1 MSSPGSAR
9 IAACVQPLRF
19 LLVGVANTLAGLT
32 VVYLAKLLLGFGD
45 FTANASGY
53 ACGLAIGYLLN
64 STWTFDYRGRNAA
77 AICRFLLAFLAAYA
91 ANLLTVWTAIHHL
104 HLNGYL
110 AQALGILPYTIC
122 FFLLSKLFVFRVPRR
137 REEVT
142 AAPMAQG

>member
-1 MSSPGSAR
+1 MSPPGSAS
-9 IAACVQPLRF
+9 IAACVQPARF

-45 FTANASGY
+45 FAANASGY

-64 STWTFDYRGRNAA
+64 STWTFDYRGGNAA
-77 AICRFLLAFLAAYA
+77 AIGRFLLAFLAAYA

-110 AQALGILPYTIC
+110 AQTLGIVPYTVC
-122 FFLLSKLFVFRVPRR
+122 FYLLSKLFVFRVPRR
-137 REEVT
+137 DEAP
-142 AAPMAQG
+142 AARMVQG

>member
-1 MSSPGSAR
+1 MSPPGSAR

-19 LLVGVANTLAGLT
+19 LAVGAANTLAGLT
-32 VVYLAKLLLGFGD
+32 VIYLAKLLLGFGD
-45 FTANASGY
+45 FAANVSGY

-77 AICRFLLAFLAAYA
+77 AIGRFLLAFLAAYA
-91 ANLLTVWTAIHHL
+91 ANLLTVWTALHHL

-122 FFLLSKLFVFRVPRR
+122 FYLLSKLFVFRVTRR
-137 REEVT
+137 GEAP